1 MTAILLISWVV
12 LVYISYKISV
22 VALDKSGEL

>member
-12 LVYISYKISV
+12 LIFAAYKLSTV
-22 VALDKSGEL
+22 VLAKAGLL